1 MLDLVVR
8 SDRVVTPHGV
18 GGYDVA
24 IQGDRIVAVAA
35 PGSLTDDVGRT
46 IDATGK
52 IVVPG
57 GVDPHIHAKWPVP
70 FPGTSGAL
78 SAGPEQV
85 SRAALFGGTTTL
97 IDFAAWE
104 PGETLQQTVER
115 RDRDWAGQCCTD
127 YAFHPL
133 LTGAPPP
140 EVLAQIGETVQ
151 AGFPS
156 FKLFTTDITP
166 SRRGRRVLFGHIWEV
181 LQALAKAGGLAA
193 IHSEDDDIVMYLY
206 EKLTREGR
214 TGFEHLAEVHNTL
227 SEDLSF
233 RRIIRLA
240 ELVGSALYMV
250 HVSAASGVQAVA
262 EARSRGVPIYGETLH
277 QYANYTSADYRRPN
291 GQMYH
296 TYPSLKGEEDNRAL
310 WAGMANGTIS
320 TVATDEVCTTLAVK
334 IQGTRIDDTTGGNT
348 GVEPRMSIVYTE
360 GVVRRGFSLER
371 FVNLTSANAARIL
384 GLYPQKG
391 AIAPGSDAD
400 LAIIDPTVSR
410 AIDQAD
416 LHESDYSPWEGWQI
430 DGWPTTTIQHG
441 VVVVENGTLTATPAG
456 GRLLKRKIA
465 EAVLRG
471 PVGNVPC

>member
-1 MLDLVVR
+1 MLDLVIR
-8 SDRVVTPHGV
+8 GDRVVTPHGV
-18 GGYDVA
+18 GAYDVA
-24 IQGDRIVAVAA
+24 VQDGRIVAVAA
-35 PGSLTDDVGRT
+35 PGTLTGDVART
-46 IDATGK
+46 IDAAGK

-57 GVDPHIHAKWPVP
+57 GIDPHTHCKWPVP
-70 FPGTSGAL
+70 FPGTSGTL

-104 PGETLQQTVER
+104 PGRSLQQTVER
-115 RDRDWAGQCCTD
+115 RDQDWQGQCYTD
-127 YAFHPL
+127 YAFHVML
-133 LTGAPPP
+133 IGGPPP
-140 EVLAQIGETVQ
+140 EVLDQIPEMIQ

-156 FKLFTTDITP
+156 FKMFTTDITP

-181 LQALAKAGGLAA
+181 LQRLAKAGGIAA

-206 EKLTREGR
+206 EKLAREGR
-214 TGFEHLAEVHNTL
+214 TGFENLAEVHNTL

-240 ELVGSALYMV
+240 ELVGAALYMV

-277 QYANYTSADYRRPN
+277 QYANYTSDDYKRPN
-291 GQMYH
+291 GQIYH
-296 TYPSLKGEEDNRAL
+296 TYPSLKGAEDNRAL
-310 WAGMANGTIS
+310 WSGMANGTIS

-334 IQGTRIDDTTGGNT
+334 TQGSKIDDTTGGNS

-400 LAIIDPTVSR
+400 IAILDPTVTR
-410 AIDQAD
+410 TLRKED
-416 LHESDYSPWEGWQI
+416 LHESDYSPWEGWEI
-430 DGWPTTTIQHG
+430 AGWPTTTILHG
-441 VVVVENGTLTATPAG
+441 QVVVEDGALTAEPTG
-456 GRLLKRKIA
+456 GRLLKRTVA
-465 EAVLRG
+465 EAILRG
-471 PVGNVPC
+471 PAV

>member
-18 GGYDVA
+18 GAYDVA

-35 PGSLTDDVGRT
+35 PGTLTDDVTRT
-46 IDATGK
+46 VDATGK

-57 GVDPHIHAKWPVP
+57 GIDPHTHCHWPVP
-70 FPGTSGAL
+70 FPGGPTTL

-104 PGETLQQTVER
+104 DGETLQQTIER
-115 RDRDWAGQCCTD
+115 RDNDWRGQCYTD
-127 YAFHPL
+127 YAFHVML
-133 LTGAPPP
+133 IGAPPP
-140 EVLAQIGETVQ
+140 DVLDQIPEMIQ

-156 FKLFTTDITP
+156 FKMFTTDITP
-166 SRRGRRVLFGHIWEV
+166 SRRGRRVLYGHIWEV
-181 LQALAKAGGLAA
+181 LQRLAKAGGIAA
-193 IHSEDDDIVMYLY
+193 IHAEDDDIVMYLY
-206 EKLTREGR
+206 EKLAREGR
-214 TGFEHLAEVHNTL
+214 TGFENMAEVHNTL

-240 ELVGSALYMV
+240 ELVGAALYMV

-277 QYANYTSADYRRPN
+277 QYANHTSDDYRLPN

-296 TYPSLKGEEDNRAL
+296 TYPSIKGAEDNRAL
-310 WAGMANGTIS
+310 WTGMANGTIS

-334 IQGTRIDDTTGGNT
+334 TQGNKIDDTTGGNT
-348 GVEPRMSIVYTE
+348 GVEPRMGIVYTE

-371 FVNLTSANAARIL
+371 FANLTSANAARIL

-400 LAIIDPTVSR
+400 LAIVDPSIKKTLR
-410 AIDQAD
+410 KED
-416 LHESDYSPWEGWQI
+416 LHESDYSPWDGWEI
-430 DGWPTTTIQHG
+430 AGWPTMTIQHG
-441 VVVVENGTLTATPAG
+441 KVVVEDGQLTAAPSD
-456 GRLLKRKIA
+456 GRRLSRRVA
-465 EAVLRG
+465 ESVLRSTA
-471 PVGNVPC
+471 V

>member
-18 GGYDVA
+18 GAYDVA
-24 IQGDRIVAVAA
+24 IQGERIVAVAA
-35 PGSLTDDVGRT
+35 PGTLTGDIART

-57 GVDPHIHAKWPVP
+57 GIDPHTHCHWPVP
-70 FPGTSGAL
+70 FPGTPGTL

-104 PGETLQQTVER
+104 TGETLQQTIER
-115 RDRDWAGQCCTD
+115 RDLDWKGQCYTD
-127 YAFHPL
+127 YAFHVML
-133 LTGAPPP
+133 IGAPPP
-140 EVLAQIGETVQ
+140 EVLDQIPEAIQ

-156 FKLFTTDITP
+156 FKMFTTDITP

-181 LQALAKAGGLAA
+181 LLRLPRHGGIGA
-193 IHSEDDDIVMYLY
+193 IHAEDDDIVMYLY

-214 TGFEHLAEVHNTL
+214 TSFENLAEVHNTL

-240 ELVGSALYMV
+240 ELVGAALYMV
-250 HVSAASGVQAVA
+250 HVSAASGVQAVQ
-262 EARSRGVPIYGETLH
+262 EARGRGVPIYGETLH
-277 QYANYTSADYRRPN
+277 QYANHTSADYKLPN

-296 TYPSLKGEEDNRAL
+296 TYPSIKGEEDQRAL

-334 IQGTRIDDTTGGNT
+334 TQGNKIDDTTGGNT
-348 GVEPRMSIVYTE
+348 GVEPRMGIVYTQ
-360 GVVRRGFSLER
+360 GVVNRGFSLER

-391 AIAPGSDAD
+391 AIAAGSDAD
-400 LAIIDPTVSR
+400 IAIVDPGLKKTLR
-410 AIDQAD
+410 KED
-416 LHESDYSPWEGWQI
+416 LHESDYSPWDGWEI
-430 DGWPTTTIQHG
+430 AGWPTMTIQHG
-441 VVVVENGTLTATPAG
+441 KVVVENGQLTADPSG
-456 GRLLKRKIA
+456 GRRLYRKVS
-465 EAVLRG
+465 EAILRG
-471 PVGNVPC
+471 PAV

>member
-18 GGYDVA
+18 GAYDVA
-24 IQGDRIVAVAA
+24 IQGDKIVAVAA
-35 PGSLTDDVGRT
+35 PGTLTGDVTRT
-46 IDATGK
+46 VDATGK

-57 GVDPHIHAKWPVP
+57 GIDPHTHCHWPVP
-70 FPGTSGAL
+70 FPGRETTL

-104 PGETLQQTVER
+104 SGETLQQTVEK
-115 RDRDWAGQCCTD
+115 RDLDWHGKCYTD
-127 YAFHPL
+127 YAFHVML
-133 LTGAPPP
+133 IGGPPP
-140 EVLAQIGETVQ
+140 EVLDQIPEMIQ

-156 FKLFTTDITP
+156 FKMFTTDITP
-166 SRRGRRVLFGHIWEV
+166 SRRGRRVLYGHIWEV
-181 LQALAKAGGLAA
+181 LQRLAKNGGIAA
-193 IHSEDDDIVMYLY
+193 IHAEDDDIVMYLY

-214 TGFEHLAEVHNTL
+214 TGFENMAEVHNTL

-233 RRIIRLA
+233 RRVIRLA
-240 ELVGSALYMV
+240 ELVGAALYMV
-250 HVSAASGVQAVA
+250 HVSAASGVQAVM

-277 QYANYTSADYRRPN
+277 QYANHTSDDYKLPN

-296 TYPSLKGEEDNRAL
+296 TYPSIKGAEDKLAL
-310 WAGMANGTIS
+310 WDGMANGTIS

-334 IQGTRIDDTTGGNT
+334 TQGNKIDDTTGGNT
-348 GVEPRMSIVYTE
+348 GVEPRMGIVYTE

-400 LAIIDPTVSR
+400 LAVIDPSVKKTLR
-410 AIDQAD
+410 QDD
-416 LHESDYSPWEGWQI
+416 LHESDYSPWDGWEI
-430 DGWPTTTIQHG
+430 AGWPTMTIQHG
-441 VVVVENGTLTATPAG
+441 RVVVENGQLTAAPTD
-456 GRLLKRKIA
+456 GRRLRRAVA
-465 EAVLRG
+465 EAVLRS
-471 PVGNVPC
+471 PAV

>member
-1 MLDLVVR
+1 MLDLLVR
-8 SDRVVTPHGV
+8 GDRVVTPQGV
-18 GGYDVA
+18 GAFDVA

-35 PGSLTDDVGRT
+35 PGSVPGEAARVV
-46 IDATGK
+46 DATGK

-57 GVDPHIHAKWPVP
+57 GIDPHTHCHWPVP
-70 FPGTSGAL
+70 FPGGQATL

-104 PGETLQQTVER
+104 PSESLQQTVER
-115 RDRDWAGQCCTD
+115 RDLDWHGQCYTD
-127 YAFHPL
+127 YAFHVV

-140 EVLAQIGETVQ
+140 DVLDQISETVQ

-156 FKLFTTDITP
+156 FKIFTTDITP
-166 SRRGRRVLFGHIWEV
+166 SRRGRRVLYGHIWEV
-181 LQALAKAGGLAA
+181 LQRLAQSGGLAA
-193 IHSEDDDIVMYLY
+193 IHAEDDDIVMYMY

-233 RRIIRLA
+233 RRVIRLA
-240 ELVGSALYMV
+240 ELVGAALYMV
-250 HVSAASGVQAVA
+250 HVSAASGVQAVR

-277 QYANYTSADYRRPN
+277 QYANHTSDDYRLPN

-296 TYPSLKGEEDNRAL
+296 TYPSIKGAEDQRAL
-310 WAGMANGTIS
+310 WAGMADGTIS

-334 IQGTRIDDTTGGNT
+334 TQGRKIDDTTGGNT
-348 GVEPRMSIVYTE
+348 GVEPRMGIVYTE
-360 GVVRRGFSLER
+360 GVVRRGLSLEQ
-371 FVNLTSANAARIL
+371 FANLTSTNAARIL

-400 LAIIDPTVSR
+400 LAIIDPAVKKTIR
-410 AIDQAD
+410 QEE
-416 LHESDYSPWEGWQI
+416 LHESDYSPWHGWEI
-430 DGWPTTTIQHG
+430 AGWPVMTIQHG
-441 VVVVENGTLTATPAG
+441 RVVVEAGRLTATADG
-456 GRLLKRKIA
+456 GRLLRRSIA
-465 EAVLRG
+465 ESIRRSPAL
-471 PVGNVPC
+471 

>member
-18 GGYDVA
+18 SAFDVA
-24 IQGDRIVAVAA
+24 IQGERIVAVAA
-35 PGSLTDDVGRT
+35 PGTLTGDVTRT

-57 GVDPHIHAKWPVP
+57 GIDPHTHCHWPVP
-70 FPGTSGAL
+70 FPGTSGTL

-104 PGETLQQTVER
+104 DGETLQQTIER
-115 RDRDWAGQCCTD
+115 RDRDWKGQCYTD
-127 YAFHPL
+127 YAFHVML
-133 LTGAPPP
+133 IGGPPP
-140 EVLAQIGETVQ
+140 EVLDQIPETIQ

-156 FKLFTTDITP
+156 FKMFTTDITP

-181 LQALAKAGGLAA
+181 LQRLAKHGGIGA
-193 IHSEDDDIVMYLY
+193 IHAEDDDIVMYLY

-214 TGFEHLAEVHNTL
+214 TGFENLAEVHNTL

-233 RRIIRLA
+233 RRVIRLA
-240 ELVGSALYMV
+240 ELVGAALYMV

-262 EARSRGVPIYGETLH
+262 EARGKGVPIYGETLH
-277 QYANYTSADYRRPN
+277 QYANHTSDDYRLPN
-291 GQMYH
+291 GQMFH
-296 TYPSLKGEEDNRAL
+296 TYPSLKGEEDTRAL
-310 WAGMANGTIS
+310 WDGMARGTIS
-320 TVATDEVCTTLAVK
+320 TVATDEVCTTLKVK
-334 IQGTRIDDTTGGNT
+334 TQGKRIDDTTGGNS

-371 FVNLTSANAARIL
+371 FVNLISANAARIL

-391 AIAPGSDAD
+391 AIAAGSDAD
-400 LAIIDPTVSR
+400 IAIPDPTVTR
-410 AIDQAD
+410 TLRKED
-416 LHESDYSPWEGWQI
+416 LHETDYSPWEGWEVA
-430 DGWPTTTIQHG
+430 GWPILTILRG
-441 VVVVENGTLTATPAG
+441 NVAVEDGRILAEPSG
-456 GRLLKRKIA
+456 GRRLARKVDRRI
-465 EAVLRG
+465 L
-471 PVGNVPC
+471 